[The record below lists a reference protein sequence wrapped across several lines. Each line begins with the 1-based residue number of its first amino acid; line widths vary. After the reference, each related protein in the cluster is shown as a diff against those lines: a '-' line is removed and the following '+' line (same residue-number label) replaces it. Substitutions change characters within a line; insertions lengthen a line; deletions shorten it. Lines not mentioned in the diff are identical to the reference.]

1 MAKST
6 KRVMLKI
13 LDTAPPEQPSLFPA
27 YGAVVIC
34 IIINYLKRKSGLAV
48 TGQDWTVG
56 DSSFVIVF
64 GTDCILSHLA

>member
-48 TGQDWTVG
+48 TGQD
-56 DSSFVIVF
+56 
-64 GTDCILSHLA
+64 